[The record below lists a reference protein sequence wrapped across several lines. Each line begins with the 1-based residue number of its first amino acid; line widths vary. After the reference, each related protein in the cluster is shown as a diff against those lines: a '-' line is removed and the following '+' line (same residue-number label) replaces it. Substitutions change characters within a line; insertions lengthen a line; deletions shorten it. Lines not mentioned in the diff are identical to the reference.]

1 MTTPTV
7 RPEYIDTLATS
18 VYPAFAMLAGME
30 LDLFTPLKDGPL
42 TADQVAQALGL
53 REDKLNPLL
62 YALVAAGLLNVEG
75 HLFSNSQEADD
86 FLVRGKDEY
95 VGGRHRAIRNRWAG
109 ILRTAETIRTGSPQA
124 ATDFASMS
132 VERMES
138 LARSRE
144 TESTSAA
151 RELMARYDFSRYKS
165 LLDVGGGG
173 GHLSI
178 EVAEAHPG
186 LRATLLDLPSVTPIA
201 QKIVSESRCADRVQ
215 VVTADVVNESIS
227 GSFDVAVVKSFV
239 QVLSVNQA
247 RDALK
252 NVGRAIQPGGTVF
265 IVGHVIDDSRI
276 TPLETVGMNLF
287 FLNTFDEGQAYT
299 EQEHREWL
307 SEAGLI
313 DGFERVWMS
322 NGMAI
327 LKVNKPV

>member
-1 MTTPTV
+1 
-7 RPEYIDTLATS
+7 
-18 VYPAFAMLAGME
+18 
-30 LDLFTPLKDGPL
+30 
-42 TADQVAQALGL
+42 
-53 REDKLNPLL
+53 
-62 YALVAAGLLNVEG
+62 
-75 HLFSNSQEADD
+75 
-86 FLVRGKDEY
+86 
-95 VGGRHRAIRNRWAG
+95 
-109 ILRTAETIRTGSPQA
+109 
-124 ATDFASMS
+124 MS

-151 RELMARYDFSRYKS
+151 RELMARYDFSSYKS

-327 LKVNKPV
+327 LKVKKPV